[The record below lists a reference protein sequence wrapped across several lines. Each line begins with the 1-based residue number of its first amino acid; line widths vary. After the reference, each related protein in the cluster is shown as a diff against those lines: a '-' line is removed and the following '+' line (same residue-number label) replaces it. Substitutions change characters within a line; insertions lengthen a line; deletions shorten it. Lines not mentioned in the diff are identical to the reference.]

1 MRHILSLAFTL
12 SHSYFDDI
20 IEFQAEK
27 IRLTQYGTNF
37 DVELTKRLIEQY
49 DGHVDV
55 MALSGLPPIIKFKG
69 GEFIHPTSLELKHY
83 AKETLIVDGQM
94 LKDVYLPWAMRQFV
108 LKNQP
113 ILSKKRI
120 GIYSASFQV
129 NLLEVL
135 EEFQNQILMADPFY
149 FLRLPFVL
157 TSSEQ
162 LNLFMKVGGNLFR
175 KMKLKRSQV
184 ADFSPKKHYPR
195 ALKNFL
201 NCDIFV
207 GAMNTINLMD
217 LDHLKDKILIVDFAT
232 PEFEAKLRAHGVAKV
247 VTCLPHFDV
256 GPCIN
261 YAMFEALLQAKA
273 RRTAHLDQN
282 DILNWIQ
289 QEQLGPELIELNSK
303 SASAKTKFAFIIH
316 PLNKKHLF
324 YHPKLKWFIKN
335 FPQVLEP
342 LENTAEEI
350 ISMLPGIFYGRIHGV
365 KSEKNGK
372 EVEGLIYS
380 ATETPKKFMQKDP
393 EVVYRRLVR
402 LAEQASL
409 AGAGIIG
416 LGAYTKIVGDAGV
429 TVARRSPIPVTTGNS
444 LSAASTLWAAKVA
457 VFKMGMVHEKDDVM
471 QGECM
476 VVGATGSIGAVS
488 AKLLAQKWKKII
500 LVAPRAYKLLELK
513 AEIAKL
519 APHCEIHVA
528 TDPTPYL
535 SACHLV
541 ITTTSSR
548 GAKVLDIDAVRPGC
562 VICDVSRP
570 FDITEEEALRRP
582 DVMVIASGEVEL
594 PGTVKITVYLG
605 LHDNVVYAC
614 LAETA
619 LLAMEG
625 KLESFT
631 LSRNID
637 YEKVLE
643 IDRLAHEHGVRL
655 SHIMGHQGIISDEE
669 FELCRS
675 HAFEALSKNS
685 GTIKP

>member
-1 MRHILSLAFTL
+1 MKHILSLAFTL
-12 SHSYFDDI
+12 AQSYVDEVV
-20 IEFQAEK
+20 EFQGQP

-55 MALSGLPPIIKFKG
+55 IALSGLPPIIKYKG
-69 GEFIHPTSLELKHY
+69 GEFTHPVSLELKRC
-83 AKETLIVDGQM
+83 AKETLIVDGQA

-108 LKNQP
+108 LKNQQL
-113 ILSKKRI
+113 LSKKRI
-120 GIYSASFQV
+120 GIYSASFQL

-135 EEFQNQILMADPFY
+135 EEFQNQISMADPFY

-162 LNLFMKVGGNLFR
+162 LNLFLRVGNNIFR

-184 ADFSPKKHYPR
+184 ADFSPRKHYPFP
-195 ALKNFL
+195 LKKFL
-201 NCDIFV
+201 SSDIFV

-217 LDHLKDKILIVDFAT
+217 LHHLKGKVLIVDFAT
-232 PEFEAKLRAHGVAKV
+232 PEFEAKLKAHGVSKV
-247 VTCLPHFDV
+247 VACLPHLNI

-261 YAMFEALLQAKA
+261 YAVFEALLQALQQV
-273 RRTAHLDQN
+273 TAHLDEN
-282 DILNWIQ
+282 NLLDWIQ
-289 QEQLGPELIELNSK
+289 RLHLGPELRDLNAK
-303 SASAKTKFAFIIH
+303 SDDEKTKFAFIIH

-324 YHPKLKWFIKN
+324 YHPKLKWVTQN
-335 FPQVLEP
+335 FPQALEP
-342 LENTAEEI
+342 FENAAENI
-350 ISMLPGIFYGRIHGV
+350 ISMLPGIFYGRILGV

-380 ATETPKKFMQKDP
+380 ATETPRKLMEKDP
-393 EVVYRRLVR
+393 EVVYRRLVK
-402 LAEQASL
+402 LAQHASV

-416 LGAYTKIVGDAGV
+416 LGAYTKIVGDAGI

-444 LSAASTLWAAKVA
+444 LSAASSLWAAKVA
-457 VFKMGMVHEKDDVM
+457 VKKMGMVEEQDEIM
-471 QGECM
+471 QGVCM
-476 VVGATGSIGAVS
+476 VIGATGSIGAVS
-488 AKLLAQKWKKII
+488 AKLLAQKWKKLF

-513 AEIAKL
+513 GEIARL

-535 SACHLV
+535 NACHLV

-548 GAKVLDIDAVRPGC
+548 GKKVLDINAVRPGC

-570 FDITEEEALRRP
+570 FDVTEEDALKRP

-594 PGTVKITVYLG
+594 PGTVKITVNLG
-605 LHDNVVYAC
+605 LHGNVVYAC

-643 IDRLAHEHGVRL
+643 IDRLAREHGVRL

-669 FELCRS
+669 FELCRG
-675 HAFEALSKNS
+675 HAIKALTKN
-685 GTIKP
+685 